1 MNKEQQFQVK
11 INELRA
17 LAKEQN
23 MRVSSSQIEELFSE
37 IGMPKELLGPVYDYL
52 KAKNIAIDDEII
64 DTDEIMDEED
74 RNYLDLYLC
83 ELGELNEYTEG
94 ERKPSIFPQWPVIR
108 RARRG

>member
-23 MRVSSSQIEELFSE
+23 MRVSTSQIEELFSE

-64 DTDEIMDEED
+64 DTDAIMDEED

-83 ELGELNEYTEG
+83 ELVNLTSIRRVK
-94 ERKPSIFPQWPVIR
+94 RKPSIFPQWPVIR